1 MSYFKNNYGDQTKL
15 LSTGYRKVSTTV
27 KKETAKKC
35 FYCGKLTRDLNIQWD
50 DNDGIRCLLC
60 RACHNPYIES

>member
-1 MSYFKNNYGDQTKL
+1 MSYFKNNYGDQRKL
-15 LSTGYRKVSTTV
+15 LSTGYRKVSTIA
-27 KKETAKKC
+27 KKETKKC

-60 RACHNPYIES
+60 RVCRNPYIES